1 MPIVVTA
8 DWPAL
13 LKVTGR
19 RWMAFYLYS
28 ENRKRLLVNTI
39 GVLSRMVSI
48 KGKRPELT
56 GGGLLRSAGG
66 WGVLKSMRRMKE
78 HLKGDER
85 ILGDSDFVMQVLE
98 SAQERMEERYRLTVS
113 GYTFERVIE
122 QVSEHFGIS
131 IDDILFPGKHP
142 HRVKARSVAAYLAVK
157 RLGMDGTTVGRR
169 MGVGQSTISRAVT
182 RGEKII
188 RELNISFTYEKNN

>member
-1 MPIVVTA
+1 M
-8 DWPAL
+8 
-13 LKVTGR
+13 
-19 RWMAFYLYS
+19 
-28 ENRKRLLVNTI
+28 
-39 GVLSRMVSI
+39 
-48 KGKRPELT
+48 
-56 GGGLLRSAGG
+56 
-66 WGVLKSMRRMKE
+66 LKSMRRMKE

-98 SAQERMEERYRLTVS
+98 SAQERIEERYHLSAS
-113 GYTFERVIE
+113 GYTFERMIE

-142 HRVKARSVAAYLAVK
+142 HRVKARSVAAYLAMK

-182 RGEKII
+182 RGEKIM
-188 RELNISFTYEKNN
+188 RELDISFP